1 MRTSP
6 KFSLSSHRSDESAR
20 VAVHSCLTVGV
31 TIDAALLKILACP
44 DDKGTLWLSADG
56 SFLYNPRLRRAYE
69 VRDGIA
75 VMLVDEARAVGDEE
89 HASLEAQIAAGSLV
103 ATAT

>member
-1 MRTSP
+1 M
-6 KFSLSSHRSDESAR
+6 
-20 VAVHSCLTVGV
+20 GV

-44 DDKGTLWLSADG
+44 DDKGPLWLAADG

-75 VMLVDEARAVGDEE
+75 VMLIDEARSVDVAE
-89 HASLEAQIAAGSLV
+89 HASLEAQIASGSLV
-103 ATAT
+103 ATSR